1 MCGGGVERNGAV
13 GKRWKGPVVGGPY
26 GAVGLPVCMG
36 LKPGTSDPTTGPE
49 GKDGVV
55 LGGAGTDVGLKGEAC
70 DATTGRDDEK
80 GVLL

>member
-1 MCGGGVERNGAV
+1 MGCPTGGGGAWNGGV

-26 GAVGLPVCMG
+26 GGVGLPVCMG
-36 LKPGTSDPTTGPE
+36 LKPGTSDPTAGPD

-55 LGGAGTDVGLKGEAC
+55 LGEDAGLKAP
-70 DATTGRDDEK
+70 ATGRDDEK